1 MAKTKV
7 KSKGAAEAAA
17 AVNAAPGRL
26 FKVIRNVTLPV
37 LSVKIET
44 PVYVTVKDEMRIGAA
59 QKAGKD
65 EDGKSKTKMEPATVC
80 TVVDLTTGEVK
91 TLIVSAVVK
100 SIFNDDY
107 PNGGYVGKSFCLVKH
122 AKKEGK
128 NYFNFSVDEID
139 PEQPTD
145 GV

>member
-1 MAKTKV
+1 MAKAKV
-7 KSKGAAEAAA
+7 QSKGAKEAAA
-17 AVNAAPGRL
+17 TAQAQAGRKFAV
-26 FKVIRNVTLPV
+26 VRNVTLPV
-37 LSVKIET
+37 LQLKIET
-44 PVYVTVKDEMRIGAA
+44 PVYVTIREAMRVGSK

-65 EDGKSKTKMEPATVC
+65 GKPQMEPATV
-80 TVVDLTTGEVK
+80 TSVVDLETGEVK
-91 TLIVSAVVK
+91 TLIISAVVK

-107 PNGGYVGKSFCLVKH
+107 PNDAYVGKSFCLVKH

-139 PEQPTD
+139 PAQPTG

>member
-1 MAKTKV
+1 MAKAK
-7 KSKGAAEAAA
+7 KAAEA
-17 AVNAAPGRL
+17 VNTSAGRK
-26 FKVIRNVTLPV
+26 FKTVRNVTLPV
-37 LSVKIET
+37 LKVEIEK
-44 PVYVTVKDEMRIGAA
+44 PVYITVKDEMRLGSA
-59 QKAGKD
+59 QKPGR
-65 EDGKSKTKMEPATVC
+65 EDGKGGEKKQKMEPATVC
-80 TVVDLTTGEVK
+80 TVVDLETGEVK

-100 SIFNDDY
+100 GIFTDEY

-139 PEQPTD
+139 PEQPTG